1 MKGDELTFGSIFILL
16 LLCSGIVGED
26 RRRIRRETD
35 GSVYCD
41 FDETRNNHTASD
53 LLQCIDELAVDLVV
67 DRESASATN
76 GNGQRNGSTGR
87 RISFIDVFSNIFN
100 MPATSHQSGSL
111 PAHSTSGYQQSNYPS
126 GTTALSAG
134 FQLNFLAEALS
145 TISRHDDYKCVAR
158 ILCEMASGKLPGRS
172 LGKRGSGF
180 LEFLGRTVF
189 TDWLAKIDVGGSS
202 PLLNFGTAM
211 ILGYSNRGSS
221 EPCYQAFPKCPRD
234 MNGLVHYLNNY
245 NGGFFRLFNRIR
257 GGKYRESNEIV
268 GQRVEDY
275 SKIDVKGRIVGGN
288 SRKYIPI
295 QSAEPPEIRNTVQFP
310 AMSYQEYLK
319 KKGIPGYDDMS
330 SEVIFPNERDLSNVE
345 PSNSVENDGTKS
357 ELNIWKDK
365 IAFFPEGNRDRGLS
379 RFRFPSDF
387 PLASS

>member
-1 MKGDELTFGSIFILL
+1 MKSDELKFGSIFIFL

-26 RRRIRRETD
+26 RRRIRRKTD

-41 FDETRNNHTASD
+41 FDETRNNHSASD
-53 LLQCIDELAVDLVV
+53 LLECIDELAIDLV
-67 DRESASATN
+67 DKESASGTN

-87 RISFIDVFSNIFN
+87 RISFVDVFSNIFDI
-100 MPATSHQSGSL
+100 PATSHQSGPL
-111 PAHSTSGYQQSNYPS
+111 PTHSTSGYQQLNYPS
-126 GTTALSAG
+126 ALSAG

-180 LEFLGRTVF
+180 LEFLGRIFF
-189 TDWLAKIDVGGSS
+189 TDWLAKIDVGGTS
-202 PLLNFGTAM
+202 PLLNFGRAM

-257 GGKYRESNEIV
+257 GGKYRESNGIA
-268 GQRVEDY
+268 GQRVDDY
-275 SKIDVKGRIVGGN
+275 SKMDVKGRIVGGN

-295 QSAEPPEIRNTVQFP
+295 ESAEEPIIRDTVQFP
-310 AMSYQEYLK
+310 ATSYQEYLK
-319 KKGIPGYDDMS
+319 KKGIPGYDKMS
-330 SEVIFPNERDLSNVE
+330 SEVIFPNERDPSSNVE
-345 PSNSVENDGTKS
+345 PSNSVENDGAKS
-357 ELNIWKDK
+357 ELNGIWRKDK
-365 IAFFPEGNRDRGLS
+365 LAFFPEGNRDRGLS